1 MTELE
6 IAPGATAVG
15 TLLDVHPTGPDRYE
29 AAGQEGLVER
39 GFGGVV
45 VGRALRAAG
54 SSVGP
59 DRPVHSI
66 HGHFLRP
73 ADAAAATRFHVTP
86 VRDGATV
93 SLRQVVAEQH
103 GKEIFLLTASF
114 EVPQDGWA
122 HQVPRLTTGV
132 TDPADLPTPLEQVAG
147 ADETVRSWWTRLD
160 RLHPVDLR
168 FEGELP
174 RSAAHRGEA
183 APPHHRFWVRTREPL
198 PADPLFHHC
207 VVAYA
212 SDMMLLSTAL
222 APHATMFGAPDVTA
236 ASLDHAVW
244 FHGAVRADD
253 WLCYEQDSSWAAD
266 GRALC
271 HGRFFARSGR
281 LVATVAQEAIVR
293 RRAG

>member
-1 MTELE
+1 VPVPVDPPTVE
-6 IAPGATAVG
+6 G
-15 TLLDVHPTGPDRYE
+15 LLGVRPAGPHHYE
-29 AAGQEGLVER
+29 APGQEGLIER

-54 SSVGP
+54 SSVGSG
-59 DRPVHSI
+59 RPVHSI

-73 ADAAAATRFHVTP
+73 ADAAAPTRFQVTP

-114 EVPQDGWA
+114 EVPQEGWA
-122 HQVPRLTTGV
+122 HQVPRLGAAA
-132 TDPADLPTPLEQVAG
+132 TDPADLPTPLEQVAE
-147 ADETVRSWWTRLD
+147 ADETVRRWWTRLA

-168 FEGELP
+168 FEGEPP
-174 RSAAHRGEA
+174 RSAAHRGEP
-183 APPHHRFWVRTREPL
+183 APPHHRFWVRAREPL
-198 PADPLFHHC
+198 PADPLLHHC

-222 APHATMFGAPDVTA
+222 APHATMFGAPEVTA

-244 FHGAVRADD
+244 FHGAVRADE
-253 WLCYEQDSSWAAD
+253 WLCYEQESSWAAD

-271 HGRFFARSGR
+271 HGRFFERSGR
-281 LVATVAQEAIVR
+281 LVATVAQEAMVR